1 LIFGLALIAFNVQR
15 SLELFLVYTLLFFE
29 KQSMKL
35 LIRKNLSAHREAN
48 MLTAIIYS
56 LTLGAVIYVVVAANL
71 LIIMATKA
79 GTDYGDINYLVE
91 AQYAFGY

>member
-1 LIFGLALIAFNVQR
+1 
-15 SLELFLVYTLLFFE
+15 
-29 KQSMKL
+29 MKL
-35 LIRKNLSAHREAN
+35 LIQKNLSAHREAN

-71 LIIMATKA
+71 LIRMATKA